1 MTHSETPRFLLI
13 PAPSVRRR
21 HGVCR
26 SKSGVLRSARMR
38 LDIAHLQRIS
48 NGCHGLAASQFFA

>member
-1 MTHSETPRFLLI
+1 MTHCDTPHFLLI
-13 PAPSVRRR
+13 PALSLRPPK
-21 HGVCR
+21 GVCR

-48 NGCHGLAASQFFA
+48 NGCHGLAASQFFV